1 MKVDL
6 SAVNDI
12 MIKAE
17 MLGALYT
24 KQYKIP
30 EHTYNTISDFSYDAS
45 YHYNCIHIIKNG
57 STLIVVIPDE
67 TEVIDKGELVKF
79 IEEVYDGFD
88 CNIKVIGGNSL
99 RDADGLFM
107 HIHAKSLYLSQF
119 NSSNLKSFEDFFCG
133 TRLVGDLILDNFDTS
148 NATNMRHMFSDA
160 LIYRIDMK
168 NIITKNVTDMQ
179 SMFAG
184 FIGILENMNCMDTHN
199 VISMNNMFGLS
210 KVVRLDVSSFSFKSC
225 SSTAGMFTGVKC
237 EKLVL
242 NMGRISKDLSALSM
256 FSNAIIGTLD
266 IKVSF
271 GNCKVKPGLMFKSAK
286 IENLKIK
293 FTYDNTIFD
302 KPFYCFYNAEIKNLN
317 VPDKVLELYNNRN
330 HEEE

>member
-12 MIKAE
+12 MLKAK

-30 EHTYNTISDFSYDAS
+30 EHTYDTISDSSYDTS
-45 YHYNCIHIIKNG
+45 YHYNYIHIIKND

-67 TEVIDKGELVKF
+67 TEVIDKGKLNEF
-79 IEEVYDGFD
+79 IEEINEGVNID
-88 CNIKVIGGNSL
+88 IKVIGGNGLYS
-99 RDADGLFM
+99 ADGLFM
-107 HIHAKSLYLSQF
+107 HIHAKSIDLSQF
-119 NSSNLKSFEDFFCG
+119 NSSNLANFEDFFCC
-133 TRLVGDLILDNFDTS
+133 TRLVGELILDNFDTS
-148 NATNMRHMFSDA
+148 NAINMKNMFSDA
-160 LIYRIDMK
+160 LIYRIDMR
-168 NIITKNVTDMQ
+168 NIITKNVTNMQ
-179 SMFAG
+179 GMFNS

-199 VISMNNMFGLS
+199 VISMNNMFELS
-210 KVVRLDVSSFSFKSC
+210 KIVRLDVSSFSFKSC

-271 GNCKVKPGLMFKSAK
+271 ANCKVRTSLMFRSAK
-286 IENLKIK
+286 IENLNIK
-293 FTYDNTIFD
+293 CTYDNTSFY
-302 KPFYCFYNAEIKNLN
+302 KPFGCFHEPEIKNIN
-317 VPDKVLELYNNRN
+317 APDKLLELYNNRN
-330 HEEE
+330 IEV

>member
-12 MIKAE
+12 MLRAE

-30 EHTYNTISDFSYDAS
+30 EHTYNNISDFSYDTS
-45 YHYNCIHIIKNG
+45 YHYNYIHIIKNG
-57 STLIVVIPDE
+57 NTLIVIIPDE
-67 TEVIDKGELVKF
+67 TEVIDKGELNDF
-79 IEEVYDGFD
+79 IEEIYDGVD
-88 CNIKVIGGNSL
+88 IDIKVIGGNDLYS
-99 RDADGLFM
+99 ADGLFM
-107 HIHAKSLYLSQF
+107 HIQAKSLDLSQF
-119 NSSNLKSFEDFFCG
+119 NSSNLKSFEDFFHC
-133 TRLVGDLILDNFDTS
+133 TMLVGNLILDNFDTS
-148 NATNMRHMFSDA
+148 NATNMKGMFSDA
-160 LIYRIDMK
+160 LVYRIDMK
-168 NIITKNVTDMQ
+168 NIITKNVTNMQ
-179 SMFAG
+179 RMFAG

-199 VISMNNMFGLS
+199 VIGMNNMFELS

-225 SSTAGMFTGVKC
+225 ISTAGMFTGVKC

-271 GNCKVKPGLMFKSAK
+271 GNCKVKTGLMFRSAK

-293 FTYDNTIFD
+293 CTYDNTEFD
-302 KPFYCFYNAEIKNLN
+302 KPFYCFYNAEIKNIN
-317 VPDKVLELYNNRN
+317 VPDKLLELYNNRET
-330 HEEE
+330 EE